1 MRTSSASNIQ
11 SCTQKNMHS
20 LQDWDGWLRKVTL
33 QVKAAVDLASDGLN
47 GASKRQLDNILAKDV
62 VRNHIMP

>member
-1 MRTSSASNIQ
+1 MP
-11 SCTQKNMHS
+11 S

-47 GASKRQLDNILAKDV
+47 GAKKRQLDNILAKDV

>member
-1 MRTSSASNIQ
+1 MP
-11 SCTQKNMHS
+11 S

-47 GASKRQLDNILAKDV
+47 GAKKRQLDHILAKDV
-62 VRNHIMP
+62 VRNHVMP

>member
-47 GASKRQLDNILAKDV
+47 GAKKRQLDHILAKDV
-62 VRNHIMP
+62 VRNYIMS